1 MIAATIRPDSWNLPL
16 LLHVAGA
23 MILVAALAISLA
35 LLVLSR
41 RGETAGLIWLA
52 FRTLLL
58 GALPGFV
65 LMRAAA
71 EWIFDKENLP
81 DDLTWTGIGFT
92 VSDGSLVLLIVATVL
107 CGLTVRRLRRAGGG
121 PGALAAVATALIS
134 LTIVGYGVAVW
145 AMTAKPT

>member
-23 MILVAALAISLA
+23 MILVASLAISLA

-71 EWIFDKENLP
+71 EWILDKENLP